1 MTAGPTREALDPAR
15 YLSNPST
22 GRMGFALAAEAV
34 ERGAEVTLIA
44 GPTHLPP
51 PEGVHLVR
59 VSSADEMFRASLNQA
74 QGADLILKAAAVA
87 DYRPEERSRA
97 KLKKEVLRRQASEN
111 EAGDRAITLRLLPTP
126 DILEEIGRRKKPA
139 QVLVGFAAETGD
151 LETNAA
157 KKLKKKNL
165 DLIIAN
171 RIGSSG
177 EGFESETNRAI
188 VIERSG
194 RSTEL
199 PLMSKRE
206 MSRVI
211 LDLSE
216 KILKARDG
224 GRRAS

>member
-1 MTAGPTREALDPAR
+1 MTAGPTREAIDPAR
-15 YLSNPST
+15 FLSNRST

-51 PEGVHLVR
+51 PEGVHLVK

-87 DYRPEERSRA
+87 DYRPEERSRT
-97 KLKKEVLRRQASEN
+97 KLKKEVLRRRESGG

-139 QVLVGFAAETGD
+139 QVLVGFAAETSD
-151 LETNAA
+151 LKANAVL
-157 KKLKKKNL
+157 KLKKKNL

-188 VIERSG
+188 AVERGG

-206 MSRVI
+206 MARLI

-216 KILKARDG
+216 RILKARSG
-224 GRRAS
+224 GRRVS

>member
-34 ERGAEVTLIA
+34 ERGADVTLIA
-44 GPTHLPP
+44 GPTHLAP

-97 KLKKEVLRRQASEN
+97 KLKKDVLRRQASGG

-151 LETNAA
+151 LRANAA
-157 KKLKKKNL
+157 KKLKKKNI

-188 VIERSG
+188 VIERGG

-206 MSRVI
+206 MSRMI

-216 KILKARDG
+216 KILKARGG